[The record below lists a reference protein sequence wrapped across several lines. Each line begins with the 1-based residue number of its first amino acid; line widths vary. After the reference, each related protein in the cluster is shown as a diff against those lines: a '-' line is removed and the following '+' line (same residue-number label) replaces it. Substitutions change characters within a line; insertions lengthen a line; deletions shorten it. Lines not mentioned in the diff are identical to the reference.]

1 MGASKE
7 WLEKWKEKIK
17 ESQRITY
24 YLLEDKT
31 LPRGKYGEETDE
43 CGADEHPCGDCGVE
57 KGQFHV
63 PSCDIEQCPNC
74 GGQLLSCDCGLVE
87 GPPQ

>member
-1 MGASKE
+1 MGVSKE
-7 WLEKWKEKIK
+7 WREKWAQKIT
-17 ESQRITY
+17 ESQKITY
-24 YLLEDKT
+24 YLLDDKQ
-31 LPRGKYGEETDE
+31 LPGIKYGEETDDW
-43 CGADEHPCGDCGVE
+43 GADGHPCGDCGVE

-74 GGQLLSCDCGLVE
+74 GGQLLSCDCALVD